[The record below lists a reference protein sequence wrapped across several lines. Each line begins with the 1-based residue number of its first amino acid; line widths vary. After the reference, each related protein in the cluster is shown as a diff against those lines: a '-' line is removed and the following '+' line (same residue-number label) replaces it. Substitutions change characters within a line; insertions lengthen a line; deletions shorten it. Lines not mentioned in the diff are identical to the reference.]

1 MLDENAY
8 KALALTRGGGVLTVT
23 LDSGLPYNALNSTL
37 HIELSTVFHDIRF
50 DATTDVVVLT
60 GKGSA
65 FCAGAE
71 LAWLRD
77 HTPAERDQLFLEGRK
92 IVLDILD
99 LPQPVV
105 AAIEGPAIGFGA
117 TLALFADVKFAA
129 TNARI
134 GDPHVLVGL
143 AAGDGG
149 AVIWPWLVGAG
160 RAKRYLM
167 TGDLLDGVAAERIG
181 LVEEVTPP
189 GEALTTAM
197 AFAFGLANGHR
208 AAVRGTKASVNK
220 LLRDAANLVLDT
232 SLALEKECMASDDFP
247 LAVAAMMD
255 QLKRTK

>member
-8 KALALTRGGGVLTVT
+8 KTLAFDRSGGVLTVT
-23 LDSGLPYNALNSTL
+23 LDSGLPYNALNATL
-37 HIELSTVFHDIRF
+37 HTELSTVFHDIRF
-50 DATTDVVVLT
+50 DAQTDVVVVT
-60 GKGSA
+60 GKGTA

-71 LAWLRD
+71 LAWLRE
-77 HTPAERDQLFLEGRK
+77 HTPADRDQLFLGGRK

-149 AVIWPWLVGAG
+149 AVIWPWLIGAG

-167 TGDLLDGVAAERIG
+167 TGDLLDGTAAERIG
-181 LVEEVTPP
+181 LVEEVADP
-189 GEALTTAM
+189 GQALTSAT
-197 AFAFGLANGHR
+197 AFAQRLAGGHR
-208 AAVRGTKASVNK
+208 MAVRGTKASVNK
-220 LLRDAANLVLDT
+220 LLRDTANLVLDT

-247 LAVAAMMD
+247 RAVAAMMD
-255 QLKRTK
+255 QLKQPR